1 MSNHFDPLS
10 NPLNIQTIQEIDNL
24 DLSIMQK
31 HHLRILAHCL
41 HILKTINANYSFEYQ
56 ENNPLREW
64 CDKQSK
70 KFDDKKFSDLFYE
83 QLESTSKKLS
93 TFSKK
98 IGKNILLFYKENNL
112 LPKIS
117 FFFKFIF
124 LALQSKIFT
133 KKSSIRFDREC
144 DKKIRICKW

>member
-1 MSNHFDPLS
+1 MSNNLDPFS

-41 HILKTINANYSFEYQ
+41 QILKIISKENSFEYQ
-56 ENNPLREW
+56 KKNSLREW
-64 CDKQSK
+64 CDNQSK

-93 TFSKK
+93 AFSKK
-98 IGKNILLFYKENNL
+98 IGKNIEDLEIDDLLL
-112 LPKIS
+112 LIE
-117 FFFKFIF
+117 
-124 LALQSKIFT
+124 Q
-133 KKSSIRFDREC
+133 R
-144 DKKIRICKW
+144 